1 MPALADLTLLAAKC
15 ESTAGTDA
23 VPTAGSNAIKV
34 YGLEFSPLGKSS
46 SLNRSSRLAA
56 HWSGQGNVS
65 GVRAGT
71 LRCSFY
77 LHGSGTQGTAPSWT
91 PLLLA
96 CGFQQDITAATSALL
111 KPASSIAAGA
121 WSATADK
128 TGWCPVTVYIWQA
141 TTAGGSTAK
150 LYTFTGCAGT
160 ASFSGEYG
168 KPVKATVELQG
179 VYGTPTITTMP
190 TGTIASEPDPVA
202 LKAQT
207 FTVSTDGVTF
217 HEPVLTQ
224 FDVSM
229 GSRVSLKERV
239 GTTTGFTYADHYGRN
254 PTIRLTVE
262 EPHTFTPGA
271 GFDWW
276 GAWENGTSLTTD
288 TYAVL
293 VQGATGNSVQIR
305 FPAFTV
311 NSVSRSGGDGITTY
325 QLGATLDA
333 DTAAT
338 GDDEITILI
347 Y

>member
-23 VPTAGSNAIKV
+23 VPTAADNAIKV

-46 SLNRSSRLAA
+46 SLERSSRLAA
-56 HWSGQGNVS
+56 HWSGQGSVS

-71 LRCSFY
+71 VRCSFY
-77 LHGSGTQGTAPSWT
+77 LHGSGSAGAAPSWA

-96 CGFQQDITAATSALL
+96 CGFQQDITAATSALF
-111 KPASSIAAGA
+111 KPVSTIATGA
-121 WSATADK
+121 WSATSDK
-128 TGWCPVTVYIWQA
+128 SGWCPVSVYVWSGS
-141 TTAGGSTAK
+141 TSGGSTCK
-150 LYTFTGCAGT
+150 LYKFTGCAGT

-168 KPVKATVELQG
+168 KPVKATVDLQG
-179 VYGTPTITTMP
+179 VYSTPTITTLP
-190 TGTIASEPDPVA
+190 SGTIADEPTPVS
-202 LKAQT
+202 LTNQT

-217 HEPVLTQ
+217 HEPVLTK
-224 FDVSM
+224 FEVSM

-254 PTIRLTVE
+254 PTLRLTVE
-262 EPHTFTPGA
+262 EPETFTPAG

-276 GAWENGTSLTTD
+276 SAWENGTSLTTD
-288 TYAVL
+288 TYAVFL
-293 VQGATGNSVQIR
+293 SGGSGNNVQLR

-311 NSVSRSGGDGITTY
+311 NAVSRSGGDGISTY
-325 QLGATLDA
+325 NLTATLDA
-333 DTAAT
+333 DTAST
-338 GDDEITILI
+338 GDDEFTILI